1 MQQKPKQQSAKD
13 SPLERWHKEVLRH
26 LLDLLE
32 RNKKTT
38 SSIAQIVD
46 LIFVDQMRSPWPGSF
61 LAPAKR
67 TAFRNWLERNARVL
81 AFSKT
86 DDAIE
91 DFASRVS
98 SRLLRELSASQIS
111 LTLVDQESEKKAQ
124 IEYMIRQEV
133 RNGAQAEDTVDRSVQ
148 RYLKQ
153 NARSKLHQTEIKA
166 AQNNPIRDLLGLP
179 RIGRALL
186 PREDIR
192 VHLANFLAKANMSI
206 ELLAAASEPQTL
218 LGEFAK
224 QCSFA
229 GFVDKDHRIMLLH
242 VKSPVV
248 AQELT
253 FQKLALL
260 KRIRKTPQMAK
271 VLDVQFRVKQR

>member
-1 MQQKPKQQSAKD
+1 M
-13 SPLERWHKEVLRH
+13 RH
-26 LLDLLE
+26 LVDLLE
-32 RNKKTT
+32 KNNKAT

-61 LAPAKR
+61 LAPSKR
-67 TAFRNWLERNARVL
+67 DAFRQWLEKNARVL

-86 DDAIE
+86 DDAIA

-111 LTLVDQESEKKAQ
+111 WTLTDQESEKMAQ
-124 IEYMIRQEV
+124 IEHMIRQEM
-133 RNGAQAEDTVDRSVQ
+133 RKGIPAEDTVDRSVQ

-153 NARSKLHQTEIKA
+153 NARSKLHQTEIKS
-166 AQNNPIRDLLGLP
+166 AQNDSIRDLLGLP

-192 VHLANFLAKANMSI
+192 VHLANFLAKANVSI
-206 ELLAAASEPQTL
+206 DMLAAANEPQTL

-224 QCSFA
+224 QCSFG
-229 GFVDKDHRIMLLH
+229 GFADKDHRVMLLH
-242 VKSPVV
+242 VKSPVI

-260 KRIRKTPQMAK
+260 KRIRKTPEMAK
-271 VLDVQFRVKQR
+271 VLDVQFKVRAR